1 MIALHVSVLDGT
13 PMLWSEGNTPGN
25 LVELRLALH
34 GIGISFTFSKN
45 TTEELVAWLPCRGK
59 EPLLSSSL
67 IGDEPD
73 KRRKESLQPFLIT
86 ALRLDLNSLQEL
98 LLLSKKGNIPGSGVI
113 FGNSIIWVRQVVSS
127 ALNLVSSQLFLPS
140 IMLHNSVREARWVP
154 FPDTEASI
162 VLGKLAES
170 MPPVCRSLSRTDTLP
185 PEEARSSVLKKLL
198 SSIVD
203 IIVRCFYEKNSLLSG
218 TQSES
223 IHEAWLQAL
232 LSTQPQIVWDKVR
245 EIEDLGRQLTLWR
258 RPIDVLESSPF
269 TFCFRLAEPP
279 ETGKNRDL
287 WQVIYQIQLKTDPS
301 LILDAGDLW
310 KPESTASQ
318 HIKSY
323 ADDSAEFI
331 LTALGQASAL
341 YPAVT
346 DSLKKKNPAGFTLD
360 AEGAYSFLS
369 EYADLLRRAGFIV
382 MLPSWW
388 SGRGGFNRI
397 GIKTKA
403 KVPVMQGSGSCLT
416 LDTMIACDYAAAL
429 GNDELDLDELKML
442 AALKAPLLKVRGQW
456 TQLDQK
462 ELAAAV
468 RYLEKKPNE
477 KLSARHILT
486 TALGAKRK
494 EDGVLVRSIEVDG
507 WLQDLLEKLSG
518 HSQFEI
524 RPQPDRLRGKLRPY
538 QERGYSWLSFL
549 REWGLGACLADDMG
563 LGKTIQTL
571 AMIQRERDLGEKRAV
586 LLICPTSVVNNWRK
600 EVQQFTPD
608 LPILI
613 HHGTDRLKAA
623 KFRKAANESALV
635 ISSYSL
641 LMRNIELF
649 SEISWAGVVLDEA
662 QNIKNS
668 ETKQSKAARSVK
680 ADYRIALTGTPVE
693 NHVGDLWALMDFLN
707 PGFLGTQHFFRENFY
722 TPIQWNGDSEA
733 STRLKKLTGPFIL
746 RRMKTDS
753 SIISD
758 LPDKIEM
765 KEYCTLTKEQASL
778 YKAVVDELHEKIKSA
793 EGIDR
798 RGLVLALLLK
808 LKQVCNHP
816 AHFLGDNSA
825 IINRSGKLQRLTEL
839 LDEIREAGEKTLVF
853 TQFTQMGTIIQ
864 RYLQELFG
872 EEVFFLHG
880 GVSKK
885 KRDQMIE
892 TFQQES
898 HSPGIFILS
907 LKAGGTGLNLTS
919 ANHVIHYDRWWNPAV
934 ENQATDRAFRIGQN
948 KNVEVHKFITAG
960 TLEERIDDMID
971 NKTTV
976 AGKVLVT
983 GEQWLT
989 ELSNN
994 DLLNLIMLGQE
1005 ASGE

>member
-13 PMLWSEGNTPGN
+13 PMLWSEGNQPGN
-25 LVELRLALH
+25 ISELRKALKC
-34 GIGISFTFSKN
+34 IGISLRVRKN
-45 TTEELVAWLPCRGK
+45 KTEELTAWLPCRGK
-59 EPLLSSSL
+59 EPLPSSAL
-67 IGDEPD
+67 IAEDPD
-73 KRRKESLQPFLIT
+73 RRSKESLQSFHIT
-86 ALRLDLNSLQEL
+86 ALPLDINSLQEL
-98 LLLSKKGNIPGSGVI
+98 SSLAERGNIPESGII
-113 FGNSIIWVRQVVSS
+113 FGNSIAWVRQVLQN
-127 ALNLVSSQLFLPS
+127 ALNVVASQLFLPS
-140 IMLHNSVREARWVP
+140 VILHNTVWEARWIP
-154 FPDTEASI
+154 CPDTAASI
-162 VLGKLAES
+162 VLDKLAEN
-170 MPPVCRSLSRTDTLP
+170 MPPVCRSINRSDTKP
-185 PEEARSSVLKKLL
+185 PEEAKSTVLKRVL
-198 SSIVD
+198 SSMVD
-203 IIVRCFYEKNSLLSG
+203 TIIRPSEKINTVRR
-218 TQSES
+218 TQSDS
-223 IHEAWLQAL
+223 IHDAWLQAL
-232 LSTQPQIVWDKVR
+232 TSAKPQIVWDTLR
-245 EIEDLGRQLTLWR
+245 EIEELGRQLTLWR

-269 TFCFRLAEPP
+269 TFCFRLAEPA
-279 ETGKNRDL
+279 ETGKNKDL
-287 WQVIYQIQLKTDPS
+287 WQVIYQLQLKADPS
-301 LILDAGDLW
+301 LILDVGELW
-310 KPESTASQ
+310 KPDSSASQ

-323 ADDSAEFI
+323 ATDYSEFI
-331 LTALGQASAL
+331 LTALGQASGL

-346 DSLKKKNPAGFTLD
+346 ESLKKKNPGGFTLD
-360 AEGAYSFLS
+360 AEGAYRFLA
-369 EYADLLRRAGFIV
+369 EYAELLRSTGLIV

-403 KVPVMQGSGSCLT
+403 KAPAMHGSGSGLT

-429 GNDELDLDELKML
+429 GNEELDLDELKTL

-456 TQLDQK
+456 TQLDHK

-468 RYLEKKPNE
+468 RFLEKKSTE
-477 KLSARHILT
+477 ELTARHILT

-494 EDGVLVRSIEVDG
+494 EDGVLDRSIEVDG

-518 HSQFEI
+518 HSQFEMLQ
-524 RPQPDRLRGKLRPY
+524 QPERFHGTLRAY

-549 REWGLGACLADDMG
+549 RQWGLGACLADDMG

-571 AMIQRERDLGEKRAV
+571 AMIQRERELGEKRAV

-600 EVQQFTPD
+600 EAEQFTPD
-608 LPILI
+608 LSILI
-613 HHGTDRLKAA
+613 HHGIDRMKADKFRNAA
-623 KFRKAANESALV
+623 KDVALV
-635 ISSYSL
+635 ISSYGL
-641 LMRNIELF
+641 LMRDIELI

-662 QNIKNS
+662 QNIKNP
-668 ETKQSKAARSVK
+668 ETKQSKAARSVR

-707 PGFLGTQHFFRENFY
+707 PGFLGTQHFFRDNFY
-722 TPIQWNGDSEA
+722 SPIQWYGDTEA
-733 STRLKKLTGPFIL
+733 STRLKRLTGPFIL

-778 YKAVVDELHEKIKSA
+778 YKAVVDELHEKIVSA

-825 IINRSGKLQRLTEL
+825 IDNRSGKLQRLTEL
-839 LDEIREAGEKTLVF
+839 LDEIREAGEKTLIF
-853 TQFTQMGTIIQ
+853 TQFTQMGKIIQ
-864 RYLQELFG
+864 RYLQQLYG

-885 KRDQMIE
+885 KRDQMLD

-898 HSPGIFILS
+898 QSPGIFILS

-971 NKTTV
+971 KKTAV
-976 AGKVLVT
+976 AGQVLGT

-994 DLLNLIMLGQE
+994 DLRNLIMLGQD